1 MRLEKIVLDG
11 FKSFADKTEF
21 AFDSSIT
28 GIVGPNGC
36 GKSNIVDAVKWVLGE
51 QSLKSLRS
59 DQMADVIF
67 GGSGGRKP
75 LGTAEVSLL
84 ISNRDGSG
92 TGRLPIDAE
101 QVQISRRVYKSGE
114 SDYRINGKIC
124 RLKDIRELFM
134 DTGVGTKAYSIIEQ
148 GQVEQLVSASKTDR
162 RVVFEEAAGISKY
175 KVHKKEAL
183 RKLERTEQNLLRL
196 ADILGEVQKQ
206 LRSVKLQAGKAR
218 SYLQYVQRLK
228 ELQVTYS
235 LVEYA
240 KNDAE
245 LKEKSGALAKLQ
257 EQLAA
262 LTAEL
267 TRNDTL
273 MSKLGEDRI
282 EAEHKLGRIDN
293 SLVSIQSKI
302 DQQLQRIEFWRAR
315 TEELRQRKAKAG
327 QRIEELQGQENAL
340 AENLS
345 AKKSELENCQ
355 RGLKEKSQAADQV
368 QESLHEIGQS
378 CQSLEAELEDNKS
391 GIIDIVRRTAQLHN
405 EIQSISIYR
414 NNLATQKERLAGRA
428 ENAKA
433 ELEKQLTEKAQYK
446 TRLDDIEKVLGQ
458 LLQSLD
464 SKHRQIEDFDTVLAA
479 DGSRLAHSK
488 ETRSNL
494 TGEMTILADMEKR
507 YEGLSAGAKAILQ
520 KQLTE
525 SGPPPRLASE
535 DAGAGDSSYIEGIL
549 AEVIATDYEHAS
561 AIEAALEGKTD
572 AVVISSASK
581 LLADARLTS
590 ELDGRVTFV
599 CSYNVAEPF
608 EEVKDFSN
616 LPCVK
621 GRVIDLVRYDSKYAP
636 LVWKLLGKTI
646 LVDSV
651 DAAVALAKN
660 TPGGY
665 RFVTLKG
672 ELVSQDGTIIL
683 GPLGKATGLISRKSR
698 LRQLQETID
707 NINFEIGSLEHQI
720 QQNNQ
725 AKAHLEK
732 LCQDL
737 RTAIYEANTEK
748 MQATSK
754 LAVIEQGIKQLSQ
767 EQPLITGEI
776 GLLEEQIA
784 ESVQKEYDSK
794 QKLQELET
802 VNQQRSARIKE
813 LEEKDAQA
821 KTQQQSQMDL
831 LIDLKVA
838 IGQITEQAKALNQAI
853 VSLEGQM
860 EANRIA
866 TEAAQQEIL
875 NSTSEIQNLSRNI
888 LNCEA
893 AVSELFAQKEQNQ
906 KSSKLLYEEIERLA
920 EEQKR
925 IEELVRLKNA
935 EKTQIEQQ
943 VGELKIE
950 LSQLDLKRQNLIEKV
965 QQELQ
970 IDLAEAYKNYTVQQ
984 ACPERSRRVDWDRI
998 REEITDL
1005 RGKIERLGNVN
1016 VDAIAEQ
1023 EGLEKRHEFL
1033 SSQVEDLNKSKA
1045 QLQQLI
1051 SRLNKNCREKFS
1063 QTFEQIRVHFQQI
1076 FRKLF
1081 GGGRA
1086 DIVLEACPRES
1097 GELDILEA
1105 GIEVIARPPGK
1116 ETRSI
1121 SLLSGGE
1128 KSMTAIAL
1136 LFAIFKTKP
1145 SPFCFLDEIDAAL
1158 DEANNE
1164 RFNLLLREFVKDSQF
1179 IIITHAKRTMSIA
1192 EELFGIT
1199 MQTQG
1204 VSKKISVRFDQYEV
1218 EPFDSAQGTPETASV
1233 A

>member
-28 GIVGPNGC
+28 GVVGPNGC

-67 GGSGGRKP
+67 GGSGSRKP

-92 TGRLPIDAE
+92 AGRLPIDAE

-175 KVHKKEAL
+175 RVHKKEAL

-240 KNDAE
+240 QNDAE
-245 LKEKSGALAKLQ
+245 LKEKNSALAKLQ
-257 EQLAA
+257 EQLAQV
-262 LTAEL
+262 TAEL
-267 TRNDTL
+267 TSNDAL

-282 EAEHKLGRIDN
+282 ETEHRLSRIDN

-302 DQQLQRIEFWRAR
+302 DQQLQRIDFLR
-315 TEELRQRKAKAG
+315 TRIEELGQRKANAG
-327 QRIEELQGQENAL
+327 RRIEELQGQENVL
-340 AENLS
+340 AEDLS
-345 AKKSELENCQ
+345 AKRSQLDNCES
-355 RGLKEKSQAADQV
+355 GLKEKSQAADQV
-368 QESLHEIGQS
+368 QEALREIGQRGL
-378 CQSLEAELEDNKS
+378 SLETELEDNKS

-414 NNLATQKERLAGRA
+414 NNLAAQKGRLAGRA
-428 ENAKA
+428 ENANA
-433 ELEKQLTEKAQYK
+433 ELEKLLTEKAQYNA
-446 TRLDDIEKVLGQ
+446 RLDDIEKVLSE
-458 LLQSLD
+458 LQSSLESKRTEGEQLDTAIAAD
-464 SKHRQIEDFDTVLAA
+464 SKQLSD
-479 DGSRLAHSK
+479 SK
-488 ETRSNL
+488 QARSEL
-494 TGEMTILADMEKR
+494 TGELTVLADMEKR

-520 KQLTE
+520 KRLTE
-525 SGPPPRLASE
+525 SGHP
-535 DAGAGDSSYIEGIL
+535 GYIEGIL
-549 AEVIATDYEHAS
+549 AEVIATDCEYAS
-561 AIEAALEGKTD
+561 AVEAALQGKTD
-572 AVVISSASK
+572 AVVISSAAK
-581 LLADARLTS
+581 LLADSRLTS

-599 CSYNVAEPF
+599 CNYNVVEPF

-646 LVDSV
+646 LVDAV
-651 DAAVALAKN
+651 DAALALAKN

-672 ELVSQDGTIIL
+672 ELVSEDGTIVL
-683 GPLGKATGLISRKSR
+683 GPLGRAAGLISRKSR
-698 LRQLQETID
+698 LRQLQEIID
-707 NINFEIGSLEHQI
+707 NINFEVGSLEHQI
-720 QQNNQ
+720 EQNNQ
-725 AKAHLEK
+725 AKSHLEK

-737 RTAIYEANTEK
+737 RTAVYEANTEK

-767 EQPLITGEI
+767 EQPLIAGEI
-776 GLLEEQIA
+776 GLLEEQIT

-794 QKLQELET
+794 QKLQELEA
-802 VNQQRSARIKE
+802 VNQQRTARIKE
-813 LEEKDAQA
+813 LEAKFAEA
-821 KTQQQSQMDL
+821 KTQQQSQTEL
-831 LIDLKVA
+831 LTDLKVA
-838 IGQITEQAKALNQAI
+838 IGQTTEQAKSLKQII
-853 VSLEGQM
+853 VSLEGQVQ
-860 EANRIA
+860 ANRTA
-866 TEAAQQEIL
+866 AEAAQQEIL
-875 NSTSEIQNLSRNI
+875 HSTSEIQNLSRDI
-888 LNCEA
+888 LNCES
-893 AVSELFAQKEQNQ
+893 AVSELFVQKEQGQ
-906 KSSKLLYEEIERLA
+906 KSSKLLYEEIERLT

-925 IEELVRLKNA
+925 IEEVVRLKGG
-935 EKTQIEQQ
+935 EKTQIDQQ
-943 VGELKIE
+943 VGQFKIE
-950 LSQLDLKRQNLIEKV
+950 LSQVELKRQNLVEKV

-970 IDLAEAYKNYTVQQ
+970 IDLAEAYKNYTGQQ
-984 ACPERSRRVDWDRI
+984 VDWDKI
-998 REEITDL
+998 REEIGDL

-1033 SSQVEDLNKSKA
+1033 STQVEDLNKSKA

-1051 SRLNKNCREKFS
+1051 SRLNKNSREKFS

-1086 DIVLEACPRES
+1086 DIVLEDSE
-1097 GELDILEA
+1097 DILEA

-1179 IIITHAKRTMSIA
+1179 IIITHSKRTMSIA

-1204 VSKKISVRFDQYEV
+1204 VSKKISVRFDQYEA
-1218 EPFDSAQGTPETASV
+1218 EPETAAV